1 MFRTASLQSNTLFHL
16 GAFML
21 PFDGGIMNQFTCYMV
36 RDTEFTGEMHA
47 TIYTRGTIYTYHTI
61 YTRGM
66 TELLSAERILQV
78 VADYKPAFYMAGP
91 YHVQA
96 VSCLVSWV

>member
-1 MFRTASLQSNTLFHL
+1 MR
-16 GAFML
+16 
-21 PFDGGIMNQFTCYMV
+21 
-36 RDTEFTGEMHA
+36 
-47 TIYTRGTIYTYHTI
+47 TIYSFLHTRVV
-61 YTRGM
+61 

-96 VSCLVSWV
+96 VSCLVNWVGE

>member
-47 TIYTRGTIYTYHTI
+47 TIYTRG
-61 YTRGM
+61 M
-66 TELLSAERILQV
+66 TQLLSAERILQV